1 MWITNKL
8 LLYKEKPGVISLNSV
23 WLLID
28 YNGIYIYDSPTLL
41 GLLKRVLTE
50 WRNDRHIVG

>member
-8 LLYKEKPGVISLNSV
+8 LLYKEKPGVISLNAV

-28 YNGIYIYDSPTLL
+28 YNGVYIYDSPTLL
-41 GLLKRVLTE
+41 GLLKKVILE
-50 WRNDRHIVG
+50 WRHDRHIVG